1 MLVKI
6 IVPLLMIAI
15 LGIGREFFWTSGPA
29 WLFYFLLAASITMA
43 LLPLII
49 KLAFHFKILDQSDH
63 DHQRKVHRDPT
74 PKIGGI
80 AVVCGFLPAL
90 LLAGTQSP
98 ELAAI
103 IVGSFLIFLV
113 GVLDDI
119 FCLST
124 KLRFLAQLTAALL
137 VIWFGV
143 RLSLLPETNFWARN
157 LNVFL
162 TLLWIIGIT
171 NAFNFLDGING
182 EASGLAVIIG
192 TVLAIFAFAHST
204 TLRGEVIVIA
214 VGATAGFM
222 PYNLKRRAEIF
233 LGDGGSGFLG
243 FFLAVMALYI
253 NWGDQPGLVNLF
265 MPVAIFSL
273 GIYDMCMTTVTRIHS
288 GKVRN
293 FTDWLVY
300 TGKDH
305 LHHRLTGVLGGSRL
319 AAVFF
324 IYAVAVANAVFP
336 VLYIVYRGTSDWFI
350 YAAFAQTLLI
360 YAMITIML
368 FSYRYERRKTPR
380 VVLS

>member
-1 MLVKI
+1 MLIKI
-6 IVPLLMIAI
+6 IAPVVMLAALSTGQE
-15 LGIGREFFWTSGPA
+15 LFWATGLA

-49 KLAFHFKILDQSDH
+49 RLAFRFNLLDQCNH
-63 DHQRKVHRDPT
+63 RKVHLDPT

-80 AVVCGFLPAL
+80 AVAGGFLPAL
-90 LLAGTQSP
+90 LLVNAQSP
-98 ELAAI
+98 ELTAI
-103 IVGSFLIFLV
+103 IAGSLLV
-113 GVLDDI
+113 FFAGVLDDI
-119 FCLST
+119 FDLSA
-124 KLRFLAQLTAALL
+124 KLRFLVQLAAALL
-137 VIWFGV
+137 VISFGV
-143 RLSLLPETNFWARN
+143 RLSILPETTFWALG
-157 LNVFL
+157 LNISL

-204 TLRGEVIVIA
+204 TPRGEVIVIA

-243 FFLAVMALYI
+243 FFLAVMALHV
-253 NWGDQPGLVNLF
+253 NWGDQPGLANLL

-273 GIYDMCMTTVTRIHS
+273 GIYDMCMTTVTRIYC
-288 GKVRN
+288 GKVKN
-293 FTDWLVY
+293 FTEWLIF

-305 LHHRLTGVLGGSRL
+305 LHHRLMDIFGDSRL

-324 IYAVAVANAVFP
+324 IYIVAVANAVFP
-336 VLYIVYRGTSDWFI
+336 VLYVVYRGTSDWFI

-360 YAMITIML
+360 YALITIML
-368 FSYRYERRKTPR
+368 FLCRYE
-380 VVLS
+380 

>member
-6 IVPLLMIAI
+6 IAPLFMLVA
-15 LGIGREFFWTSGPA
+15 LGFGREFFEISGLD

-49 KLAFHFKILDQSDH
+49 KLAFHFNLLDQSDQ
-63 DHQRKVHRDPT
+63 DHRRKVHRDPT

-80 AVVCGFLPAL
+80 AVVGGFMSAL

-98 ELAAI
+98 ELTAI
-103 IVGSFLIFLV
+103 IAGSLLIFFS

-124 KLRFLAQLTAALL
+124 KLRFLAQLAAALL

-143 RLSLLPETNFWARN
+143 RLSLLPETTFWARN
-157 LNVFL
+157 LNILL
-162 TLLWIIGIT
+162 TLLWIIGLT

-182 EASGLAVIIG
+182 EASGIAVIIG
-192 TVLAIFAFAHST
+192 TALAIFAFAHST

-222 PYNLKRRAEIF
+222 PYNLKRRAEVF

-243 FFLAVMALYI
+243 FFLAVMALHI
-253 NWGDQPGLVNLF
+253 NWGDQPGLVNLL

-273 GIYDMCMTTVTRIHS
+273 GIYDMCLTTVTRIYS
-288 GKVRN
+288 GKVKN
-293 FTDWLVY
+293 IHDWLVF

-305 LHHRLTGVLGGSRL
+305 IHHRLTGILGGSRL

-324 IYAVAVANAVFP
+324 IYVVAVANAVFP
-336 VLYIVYRGTSDWFI
+336 VLYIIYRGTSDWFI
-350 YAAFAQTLLI
+350 YAAFAQTMLI
-360 YAMITIML
+360 YVMITIML
-368 FSYRYERRKTPR
+368 FSYRYERRKEAR
-380 VVLS
+380 

>member
-6 IVPLLMIAI
+6 IAPIAMLAI
-15 LGIGREFFWTSGPA
+15 LGIGREFCWTSIPS

-49 KLAFHFKILDQSDH
+49 KSAFHFNLLDQSDH
-63 DHQRKVHRDPT
+63 NHQRKVHLDPT

-80 AVVCGFLPAL
+80 AVVGGFLPAL
-90 LLAGTQSP
+90 FLAGTQSP
-98 ELAAI
+98 ELTAI
-103 IVGSFLIFLV
+103 IVGSLLIFFV

-124 KLRFLAQLTAALL
+124 KLRFLAQLAAALL

-143 RLSLLPETNFWARN
+143 RLNLLPETSFWASN

-192 TVLAIFAFAHST
+192 TVLVIFAFAHST

-243 FFLAVMALYI
+243 FFLAVMALHI
-253 NWGDQPGLVNLF
+253 NWGDQPGLVNLL

-273 GIYDMCMTTVTRIHS
+273 GIYDMCMTTVTRIYS
-288 GKVRN
+288 GKVKN
-293 FTDWLVY
+293 FTDWLAY

-336 VLYIVYRGTSDWFI
+336 VLYIIYRGTSDWFI

-368 FSYRYERRKTPR
+368 FSYRYERRKAAR
-380 VVLS
+380 

>member
-1 MLVKI
+1 MLMKI
-6 IVPLLMIAI
+6 IVPLFMLVALGFGRGFFEIAK
-15 LGIGREFFWTSGPA
+15 LD

-49 KLAFHFKILDQSDH
+49 RLAWNFNLIDTCDH
-63 DHQRKVHRDPT
+63 DHRRKVHLDPT

-80 AVVCGFLPAL
+80 AVICGFLPAL
-90 LLAGTQSP
+90 LLVDTQSP
-98 ELAAI
+98 EQAAI
-103 IVGSFLIFLV
+103 IAGSLLIFCA

-124 KLRFLAQLTAALL
+124 KLRFILQLAAALL
-137 VIWFGV
+137 VIGFGV
-143 RLSLLPETNFWARN
+143 RLSVLPETTFWALN
-157 LNVFL
+157 LNIFL

-204 TLRGEVIVIA
+204 TLQGEVIVIA
-214 VGATAGFM
+214 VGATTGFM
-222 PYNLKRRAEIF
+222 PYNLKHRAEVF

-243 FFLAVMALYI
+243 FFLAVMALHV
-253 NWGDQPGLVNLF
+253 NWGDQPGLVNLL

-273 GIYDMCMTTVTRIHS
+273 GIYDMCLTTVTRIYS
-288 GKVRN
+288 GKVKN
-293 FTDWLVY
+293 FHDWLAF

-305 LHHRLTGVLGGSRL
+305 IHHRLTGILGGSRL

-324 IYAVAVANAVFP
+324 IYAVAVVNAVFP
-336 VLYIVYRGTSDWFI
+336 VLYTVYRDTSDWFI
-350 YAAFAQTLLI
+350 YAAFAQTILI
-360 YAMITIML
+360 YALITIIIC
-368 FSYRYERRKTPR
+368 SYRYERRR
-380 VVLS
+380 EAR

>member
-6 IVPLLMIAI
+6 IAPLFMIAI
-15 LGIGREFFWTSGPA
+15 LGIGREFFWASWPA

-49 KLAFHFKILDQSDH
+49 KVAFHYNILDQSDQ
-63 DHQRKVHRDPT
+63 DHQRKVHSDPT

-98 ELAAI
+98 ELTAI
-103 IVGSFLIFLV
+103 IVGSLLIFLV

-124 KLRFLAQLTAALL
+124 KLRFLAQFAAALL

-143 RLSLLPETNFWARN
+143 RLNLLPETSFWASN
-157 LNVFL
+157 FNVFL

-243 FFLAVMALYI
+243 FFLAVMALHI
-253 NWGDQPGLVNLF
+253 NWGDQPGLVNLL

-288 GKVRN
+288 GKVKN

-336 VLYIVYRGTSDWFI
+336 VLYIIYRGTSEWFI

-360 YAMITIML
+360 YAMITILL
-368 FSYRYERRKTPR
+368 FSYRYERRKTAR
-380 VVLS
+380 